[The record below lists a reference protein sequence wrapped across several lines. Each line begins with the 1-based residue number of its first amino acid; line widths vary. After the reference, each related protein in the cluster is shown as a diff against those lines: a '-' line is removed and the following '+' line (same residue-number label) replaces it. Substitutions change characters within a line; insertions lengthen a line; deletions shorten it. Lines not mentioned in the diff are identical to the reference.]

1 MDVDRYLRAVQ
12 DRIAHGVRTA
22 LADAGY
28 QTGEFVQKIV
38 NISNGGVNIESVADS
53 TFAVGDHA
61 TARSGG
67 PAAAPQKG
75 TD

>member
-1 MDVDRYLRAVQ
+1 
-12 DRIAHGVRTA
+12 VRTA

-61 TARSGG
+61 TAQSGG